1 MKKLNSITLKNFK
14 SIGSQEQTVKL
25 SPITLLFGPNSVGK
39 STVLQ
44 SLIYLREIIF
54 NRNLDA
60 DKTALGGE
68 WVDLGG
74 FKNIVHGRAQNEVIL
89 IKTEMDVVDEIG
101 DRFLFAHSK
110 SAELSDYPQPEEWL
124 SKVSK
129 IGLSVS
135 VAWSEVLNRPIIE
148 NYSVEINGEFL
159 GSIVCSKDC
168 KQIYFSSL
176 NMEHAL
182 FVNGPLIDEDNEDYK
197 FCDLFKSCVNQ
208 STIKQ
213 SSRSIYQILSKNRP
227 FSHFKISSM
236 ERFMEDSGFDFLV
249 LKKMSAELE
258 ERTTRAA
265 HHLNLKVQAMLLEKR
280 FENDSVEEF
289 GTEHISIGLINQN
302 DALVINKIPLVL
314 EDDIWNGF
322 EYWDGKY
329 EVELITQVLSGL
341 FVGSLDVM
349 SDLLED
355 IIYLGPLR
363 DMPSRD
369 MTPQRTP
376 DLSRW
381 AKGLAAW
388 ELLYSTQSESV
399 EEINKWLGKGHLDT
413 GYEINVKQY
422 RELCI
427 DHPLMMYLDK
437 DIEPEDQNIIKEF
450 INELAIKTKV
460 LLKEINT
467 DLEVMPQD
475 IGVGISQLI
484 PVIVLSLLEENGI
497 VAIEQPELHVHPR
510 IQVELA
516 DLFIS
521 CVKDA
526 ALWGLKKKH
535 PYHNIDCINVEKIFL
550 LETHSEHLLLRLLRR
565 IREFYSGEIS
575 NAGDFGIPKETVS
588 VVYVESTDT
597 GTKLTSQEIN
607 EEGDFDDDW
616 PDGFFEERDEELFF

>member
-25 SPITLLFGPNSVGK
+25 SPITLLFGPNSAGK

-44 SLIYLREIIF
+44 SLIYLREIIL

-60 DKTALGGE
+60 DKTALGGQ

-74 FKNIVHGRAQNEVIL
+74 FKNIVHGREQNEVIL
-89 IKTEMDVVDEIG
+89 IKTEMDVHDESG
-101 DRFLFAHSK
+101 GSFLFTHPK
-110 SAELSDYPQPEEWL
+110 SDDLSDYPQPEEWL

-182 FVNGPLIDEDNEDYK
+182 FVNGPLIDEDYK
-197 FCDLFKSCVNQ
+197 LCDLFKSCVNQ

-213 SSRSIYQILSKNRP
+213 SSRAVDEILSKNRP
-227 FSHFKISSM
+227 FSQFKISEM
-236 ERFMEDSGFDFLV
+236 ETFLDNTGFNVQV

-265 HHLNLKVQAMLLEKR
+265 HHLNLKVQAMLEKG
-280 FENDSVEEF
+280 FENDSVKEF

-314 EDDIWNGF
+314 EGNIWNGF

-329 EVELITQVLSGL
+329 EVELVTQVLSGL

-369 MTPQRTP
+369 MAPQRTP

-388 ELLYSTQSESV
+388 EFLYSSEGETV
-399 EEINKWLGKGHLDT
+399 ENINIWLGEGHLDT

-437 DIEPEDQNIIKEF
+437 DIEPEDQDLIKEF

-460 LLKEINT
+460 FLKEINT

-475 IGVGISQLI
+475 VGVGISQLI
-484 PVIVLSLLEENGI
+484 PVIVLSLLEEKGI

-521 CVKDA
+521 CVKNADIWRR
-526 ALWGLKKKH
+526 LKKH
-535 PYHNIDCINVEKIFL
+535 PHSYDCIDQRKIFL

-565 IREFYSGEIS
+565 IREFYSGEII
-575 NAGDFGIPKETVS
+575 NAGDFAIPKETVS
-588 VVYVESTDT
+588 VVYVEFTDT
-597 GTKLTSQEIN
+597 GTKLTSQKIN

>member
-25 SPITLLFGPNSVGK
+25 SPITLLFGPNSAGK

-44 SLIYLREIIF
+44 SLIYLREIIL
-54 NRNLDA
+54 NRNLDT
-60 DKTALGGE
+60 DKTALGGQ

-74 FKNIVHGRAQNEVIL
+74 FKNIVHGREQNEVIL
-89 IKTEMDVVDEIG
+89 IKTEMDVVDESG
-101 DRFLFAHSK
+101 GSFLFTHPK
-110 SAELSDYPQPEEWL
+110 SDDLSDYPQPEEWL

-182 FVNGPLIDEDNEDYK
+182 FVNGPLIDEDYK
-197 FCDLFKSCVNQ
+197 LCDLFKSCVNQ

-213 SSRSIYQILSKNRP
+213 SSRAVDEILSKNRP
-227 FSHFKISSM
+227 FSQFKISEM
-236 ERFMEDSGFDFLV
+236 ETFLDNAGFNVQV

-265 HHLNLKVQAMLLEKR
+265 HHLNLKVQAMLEKG
-280 FENDSVEEF
+280 FEYDSVKEF
-289 GTEHISIGLINQN
+289 GTEHIFIGLINQN

-314 EDDIWNGF
+314 EDNIWNGF

-437 DIEPEDQNIIKEF
+437 DIEPEDQDLIKEF
-450 INELAIKTKV
+450 INEVAIKTKV
-460 LLKEINT
+460 FLKEINT

-475 IGVGISQLI
+475 VGVGISQLI
-484 PVIVLSLLEENGI
+484 PVIVLSLLEEKGI
-497 VAIEQPELHVHPR
+497 VAIEQPELHIHPR

-526 ALWGLKKKH
+526 DIWRRLKKH
-535 PYHNIDCINVEKIFL
+535 PHPSYDCIDQRKIFL

-575 NAGDFGIPKETVS
+575 NAGDFAIPKETVS
-588 VVYVESTDT
+588 VIYVESTDT